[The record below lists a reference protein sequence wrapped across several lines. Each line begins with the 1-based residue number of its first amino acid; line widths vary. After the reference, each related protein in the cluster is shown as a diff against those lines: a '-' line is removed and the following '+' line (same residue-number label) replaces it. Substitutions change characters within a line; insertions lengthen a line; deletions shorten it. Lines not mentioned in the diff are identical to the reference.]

1 MITKTKSNAAWNGLS
16 AEQRATLERWLFEE
30 NLGYEMALERAR
42 GELGFVGSIGSLKRF
57 YHRMAAE
64 RQMPDI
70 DLETE
75 GMGEREARRTG
86 MELVGRM
93 FVKQVTENPEGIK
106 EWAVLARLLLQS
118 EAIVL
123 ESEKAK
129 IWSGGLVLAREKFEF
144 DAAEA
149 VLKKLDNREQLDAEE
164 MERERARV
172 LAIRKRLYGRE
183 LTAEEIA
190 RGDEEA

>member
-1 MITKTKSNAAWNGLS
+1 MS

-30 NLGYEMALERAR
+30 NLGYEAALERAKR
-42 GELGFVGSIGSLKRF
+42 ELGFEGSIGSVQRF
-57 YHRMAAE
+57 YHRMAEVRRLRDAGV
-64 RQMPDI
+64 DY
-70 DLETE
+70 E
-75 GMGEREARRTG
+75 GMAEWESRGTG
-86 MELVGRM
+86 MEMVGRL

-118 EAIVL
+118 EANVL
-123 ESEKAK
+123 ESKKTK
-129 IWSGGLVLAREKFEF
+129 IWGGGLALAREKFEF

-190 RGDEEA
+190 RGDEDA